1 MNLLSATAPLI
12 RLAAADEYHAYELF
26 DAFDSERRGRDRDER
41 VLTSLVYEPA
51 VQEDDLAA
59 LTPPEWQWYA
69 SWRQALG
76 GRLDRVVLDYL
87 TDSASTRFARYEVH
101 ALVLRDPQ
109 TNEFVRGDN
118 PPVDAIGL
126 NWLSDQAQGKRVE
139 KMIEAQRVRRARA
152 REANARVEE
161 PIDEDSARI
170 EEALELT
177 QDALQC
183 ATDASTFLLTQ
194 LRSLPGEPGESVNAY
209 LEAAE
214 NRRVRSSEITT
225 NWYERGTEVVGG

>member
-26 DAFDSERRGRDRDER
+26 DAFESERRGRDRDER
-41 VLTSLVYEPA
+41 VLSRLVYEPA
-51 VQEDDLAA
+51 VEEDDLAA
-59 LTPPEWQWYA
+59 LTPAEWQWYA
-69 SWRQALG
+69 RWRQALG
-76 GRLDRVVLDYL
+76 GRLDPVVLDYL
-87 TDSASTRFARYEVH
+87 TDSASTRFARYEVR
-101 ALVLRDPQ
+101 ALVLRDPR
-109 TNEFVRGDN
+109 TNEFARGHDTS
-118 PPVDAIGL
+118 DDIGV
-126 NWLSDQAQGKRVE
+126 NWLRDQAQGARVE
-139 KMIEAQRVRRARA
+139 KMIEAQGVRRARA
-152 REANARVEE
+152 RAANARVEE
-161 PIDEDSARI
+161 PIDEDSARV

-183 ATDASTFLLTQ
+183 ATDASTFLLTR